1 LFRPSASAYWS
12 LKIAAL
18 PSFVPAVGIQTGLV
32 ESRRLDIVK
41 TGTIEN
47 LAQAFAAAMDPKT
60 VGLIIGEETVAGD
73 LIGTAEVFSRA
84 TLRRS
89 EPLKARESCCY
100 RVMTIGINAEP
111 CVTKCGIVIKP
122 HVDLE
127 GAPPLDTVLIC
138 GGSGRRGEK
147 LSRKLVKWL
156 KQQAPNTRRIAAIGK
171 GIYALAATGLLDGR
185 QAVIHWRFAKD
196 VASRFPKIR
205 VNPTNLFVK
214 DGSFY
219 TCAGGTAAVD
229 FALALVEKDYGRH
242 VALALARELVVHIK
256 RSGEHEQYSEALKF
270 QIQSSDRFADLP
282 AWIFSHLS
290 DDLSI
295 DVLAQRAAMSRRNF
309 TRLFHEAFGKT
320 PAQFVAEARI
330 AEAQRRLLIPRNS
343 IESVASSVG
352 FRSAD
357 VFSVAFERCTGI
369 RPRIYRA
376 LRRAPKCANG
386 SVDIAT
392 HKSTNRAKST
402 VLRAA

>member
-1 LFRPSASAYWS
+1 MF
-12 LKIAAL
+12 
-18 PSFVPAVGIQTGLV
+18 T
-32 ESRRLDIVK
+32 
-41 TGTIEN
+41 
-47 LAQAFAAAMDPKT
+47 AAMNPKT
-60 VGLIIGEETVAGD
+60 VGLIVAEEITAAD
-73 LIGTAEVFSRA
+73 LMGIAEVFSRA
-84 TLRRS
+84 TIPRNHQP
-89 EPLKARESCCY
+89 EARESRCY

-111 CVTKCGIVIKP
+111 CVTECGIVISP

-127 GAPPLDTVLIC
+127 GAPPLDTLFVC
-138 GGSGRRGEK
+138 SGSGRHGEK
-147 LSRKLVKWL
+147 LSRRLVKWL
-156 KQQAPNTRRIAAIGK
+156 KQRAPNTRRIAALGR

-196 VASRFPKIR
+196 VASRFPKLR
-205 VNPTNLFVK
+205 VIPNNLFVK

-219 TCAGGTAAVD
+219 TCAGGTSAVD
-229 FALALVEKDYGRH
+229 FALALVEEDCGRH
-242 VALALARELVVHIK
+242 VALALARELVVPVK
-256 RSGEHEQYSEALKF
+256 RSGEHQQYSEALKF

-295 DVLAQRAAMSRRNF
+295 DALAERAAMSRRNF

-330 AEAQRRLLIPRNS
+330 AEAQQRLLVPRNS
-343 IESVASSVG
+343 IESIAQSLG

-357 VFSVAFERCTGI
+357 VFSVAFERFTGI

-376 LRRAPKCANG
+376 LRRAPKSNG
-386 SVDIAT
+386 SPNVEPR
-392 HKSTNRAKST
+392 KSGARGRST